1 MPLPMTLNAVRAEFG
16 TVNGVGKAVQ
26 SGGVDRRRQD
36 GAKSR
41 AGKRPREDETSSK
54 LDARKRDAVP
64 VTRAAVDRT
73 LCVENAQRVESNNA
87 THVTRPDEDSMPRA
101 RRGRHHQDSFLDA
114 RKRDAVPVTRAAVD
128 RNRRDKNARRVE
140 SVRTTTPANR
150 HSDTESRER
159 KRGQKHEVSESNA
172 DAEQRNAVPAAP
184 RAAVDP
190 VTTPGTTASSNASTI
205 AMKKVLQHQRKMEE
219 HRRKM
224 EKALRNEGST
234 CSASRALGYL
244 ALPGQ
249 VGVKLSLKNSGD
261 MVTACFKKI
270 AASVRCKYNRKVL
283 IAKSKPLQCIV
294 ENTHRMMADVFAH
307 FGNLRMVLHY
317 NNLEIPNSWME
328 NTAISQ
334 FCTDTE
340 EISILKFEYSLVRH
354 HGDDGRNEAPEADEG
369 ETQDPD
375 ADHAVHRFA
384 DALVHETEIGVDSVE
399 AQSDG
404 EAPVTD
410 EDEPHDSL
418 ADEMGDHAA
427 DTWAHQEAIAVDA
440 VGAQPDREALPAAD
454 APDGEA
460 PTVDGVHEPHDSL
473 ANQMLVDHMVDQA
486 ADAWAHRE
494 ATAVDAVGAPH
505 DSDVPAVD
513 KEEATHDD
521 PDADPRTPTAGR
533 EGAAVSSI
541 ERYTNEA
548 GRVYAEREGEMLYQM
563 DGGVRIMCFDS
574 ATGLCSKMEGGEWV
588 PCISDEVGMSASGGV
603 TQKSEASGRHSNSDI
618 EARRKCFLS
627 MCETHGGASIER
639 YASEAGRVY
648 AEREG
653 KMLYQMDHGVRIEC
667 IDCMT
672 GLCSKLEGGEWVPC
686 VSDEVGTSASGGV
699 AEKSEASGRHSHHA
713 VDKKVAE
720 FFNKCETHG
729 GFSVGKR
736 DNMTASGYGRTCMPD
751 AVLTI
756 ESHLKNTRVT
766 DKSKAL
772 IRKWFRER
780 HPGGGDPNQF
790 DLQEYGK
797 QHGLDIKHIG
807 KLTNSPRGLL
817 PLRGSY
823 LVRLEYTYED
833 KDGTLKIEAHYMA
846 YIDHKLLDNNK
857 SIDPLVIV
865 ESDWKKNK
873 DTKESANHMAIK
885 PFFHFFDET
894 TKKIALTHAYEITRN
909 ALKRARDE

>member
-1 MPLPMTLNAVRAEFG
+1 
-16 TVNGVGKAVQ
+16 
-26 SGGVDRRRQD
+26 
-36 GAKSR
+36 
-41 AGKRPREDETSSK
+41 
-54 LDARKRDAVP
+54 
-64 VTRAAVDRT
+64 
-73 LCVENAQRVESNNA
+73 
-87 THVTRPDEDSMPRA
+87 
-101 RRGRHHQDSFLDA
+101 
-114 RKRDAVPVTRAAVD
+114 
-128 RNRRDKNARRVE
+128 
-140 SVRTTTPANR
+140 
-150 HSDTESRER
+150 
-159 KRGQKHEVSESNA
+159 
-172 DAEQRNAVPAAP
+172 
-184 RAAVDP
+184 
-190 VTTPGTTASSNASTI
+190 
-205 AMKKVLQHQRKMEE
+205 
-219 HRRKM
+219 
-224 EKALRNEGST
+224 
-234 CSASRALGYL
+234 
-244 ALPGQ
+244 
-249 VGVKLSLKNSGD
+249 
-261 MVTACFKKI
+261 
-270 AASVRCKYNRKVL
+270 
-283 IAKSKPLQCIV
+283 
-294 ENTHRMMADVFAH
+294 
-307 FGNLRMVLHY
+307 
-317 NNLEIPNSWME
+317 
-328 NTAISQ
+328 
-334 FCTDTE
+334 
-340 EISILKFEYSLVRH
+340 
-354 HGDDGRNEAPEADEG
+354 
-369 ETQDPD
+369 
-375 ADHAVHRFA
+375 
-384 DALVHETEIGVDSVE
+384 
-399 AQSDG
+399 
-404 EAPVTD
+404 
-410 EDEPHDSL
+410 
-418 ADEMGDHAA
+418 
-427 DTWAHQEAIAVDA
+427 
-440 VGAQPDREALPAAD
+440 
-454 APDGEA
+454 
-460 PTVDGVHEPHDSL
+460 
-473 ANQMLVDHMVDQA
+473 
-486 ADAWAHRE
+486 
-494 ATAVDAVGAPH
+494 
-505 DSDVPAVD
+505 
-513 KEEATHDD
+513 
-521 PDADPRTPTAGR
+521 
-533 EGAAVSSI
+533 
-541 ERYTNEA
+541 
-548 GRVYAEREGEMLYQM
+548 MLYQM